1 MPKLRSSHVA
11 LQTLPKFRALA
22 EVLIA
27 TLDTLAA
34 RGLESDDRP
43 RVFASTLRRWTDDDA
58 DAAEL
63 AAAAR
68 ALDDEA
74 WRTQPPDAR
83 ATPQACA
90 LHAANALKSWR
101 AQCTK
106 YATHTQQAVPRC
118 AEVIASVWVALG
130 EPDDAARAIVAG
142 LYAERF
148 RALTGRDPDVSPL
161 DPAAMEGVTRFP
173 YMARFGS

>member
-1 MPKLRSSHVA
+1 MPKIRSSHVA
-11 LQTLPKFRALA
+11 LQTLPKFSALA
-22 EVLIA
+22 EVLLA
-27 TLDTLAA
+27 TLDALAA

-43 RVFASTLRRWTDDDA
+43 RVFAATLRRWADDA
-58 DAAEL
+58 ADAQEL
-63 AAAAR
+63 AAASR

-83 ATPQACA
+83 EAPQARA

-101 AQCTK
+101 AQCVK

-130 EPDDAARAIVAG
+130 EPDDAARAIVTN

-148 RALTGRDPDVSPL
+148 RAITGRDPDVSPL
-161 DPAAMEGVTRFP
+161 DPAAMQGVVRFAH
-173 YMARFGS
+173 MARFGN